1 MEYVGTCADVLL
13 LLRVLSLRLHR
24 TYLFLTLLC
33 VLGVFFDGVDLWLG
47 DSVEGGRVFVYSRL
61 LFAFVFPIAAWD
73 VFEERSAQLANVRR
87 AAISRIVTSLL
98 LVCICGLIFS
108 GLGDSS
114 DENSAWQFTTTFAVI
129 LWCGSASGSL
139 TFLWVMRRTLRAQ
152 SLVPP
157 SNTSVWLIFFALSMA
172 SEIFTCFFLFLND
185 ILSLNLK
192 EVVELLLLVYGTAVT
207 GWCIFKLKPTPSGVP
222 SAPVNA
228 NS

>member
-13 LLRVLSLRLHR
+13 LLRVLTLRLQK

-33 VLGVFFDGVDLWLG
+33 VLVVFFDGVDLWLG
-47 DSVEGGRVFVYSRL
+47 DSAEGARVFVYSRL

-73 VFEERSAQLANVRR
+73 VFEELSTQLATVRR

-98 LVCICGLIFS
+98 LVCICGLVFS

-139 TFLWVMRRTLRAQ
+139 AFLWVMRKTLRTQA
-152 SLVPP
+152 LAPP

-172 SEIFTCFFLFLND
+172 AEIFDCFFLFLND
-185 ILSLNLK
+185 SLSLNLK
-192 EVVELLLLVYGTAVT
+192 EVIELFLLVYGTAIT
-207 GWCIFKLKPTPSGVP
+207 AWCIWKLRPLPSNMP
-222 SAPVNA
+222 SAPVNV
-228 NS
+228 SS